1 MNATRRVYLWLLG
14 LNAFVVLFA
23 AASALL
29 LPAPRSWP
37 EWTPLAWW
45 GSAAALSAFVGWRW
59 RALQAH
65 GDPAE
70 RRVAALSLAALP
82 LIWGLF
88 AVLAFWAGYAPSGWP
103 LLALA
108 LASAA
113 AGYALQPRA

>member
-14 LNAFVVLFA
+14 FNAFVVLFA

-29 LPAPRSWP
+29 LPAPRTWP
-37 EWTPLAWW
+37 EWMPLAWW

-59 RALQAH
+59 RTRQEQEE
-65 GDPAE
+65 PE

-88 AVLAFWAGYAPSGWP
+88 AVLAFWAGYAPSGWS

-113 AGYALQPRA
+113 LGYALQPRA